1 MRLKHIEV
9 FNAVMLTGSVSGA
22 ARLLHV
28 TQPAVTQTLQHAEL
42 QLGYVLFTRQRNRL
56 VPTREAQTLY
66 PEVLRLV
73 SQLESVRRLAG
84 ALRAGKSAELRL
96 LVVPSLAV
104 RALPDALRQ
113 FRRVHPELAVSIRT
127 LHSSEITQAIALRE
141 ADVGIVYGAPQHLA
155 VQQVPVAVGRLVCV
169 SLLRS
174 RGSDQRAT
182 VDLAEVMR
190 DGLIRIDERDP
201 IGAMLAEQFA
211 RAGLAPSGGIT
222 VQTHHIAMVLAEQ
235 GFGPAIVDSFTA
247 AAATSDKLHVR
258 TLLPE
263 VRVSVQALLPQGER
277 SPQPAADL
285 IEAFRS
291 TEGALSRAAAPRS
304 PKDLRRA
311 PATGAARATKR
322 RPGGPA
328 PRWHRPPAT
337 ASWPCRERAG
347 FLYSPVPAFARLA
360 EPGPAQPGT
369 ATPYL
374 GPAHRP

>member
-66 PEVLRLV
+66 PEVMRLV

-104 RALPDALRQ
+104 RALPDALKQ
-113 FRRVHPELAVSIRT
+113 FRRLHPELAVSIRT

-141 ADVGIVYGAPQHLA
+141 ADVGIVYGATRHPA
-155 VQQVPVAVGRLVCV
+155 VHHVPVAIGRLVCV
-169 SLLRS
+169 SLLSS
-174 RGSDQRAT
+174 RGSDLRTT
-182 VDLAEVMR
+182 VELAEVMR
-190 DGLIRIDERDP
+190 DGLIRTDERDP

-211 RAGLAPSGGIT
+211 RAGLVPSGGIT

-247 AAATSDKLHVR
+247 ASTTSGNLHVR

-263 VRVSVQALLPQGER
+263 VPVSVQALLPQGER

-285 IEAFRS
+285 IEAFKGIVGAS
-291 TEGALSRAAAPRS
+291 T
-304 PKDLRRA
+304 
-311 PATGAARATKR
+311 
-322 RPGGPA
+322 
-328 PRWHRPPAT
+328 
-337 ASWPCRERAG
+337 
-347 FLYSPVPAFARLA
+347 
-360 EPGPAQPGT
+360 
-369 ATPYL
+369 
-374 GPAHRP
+374 